1 MDETRT
7 WKKQLSPEQ
16 ATVKIRHYCAFQER
30 THQEV
35 KVKLSSYGISWS
47 DANQIISSL
56 IEEGFLNEERFAKAF
71 VGGKFRMKGWGR
83 KKIEMEL
90 KKRQV
95 SSYSIQKALREE
107 IDPVAYEAS
116 LVKQMEKKWN
126 SLKGPGNTIYVK
138 QSKVR
143 QYLLSKGFE
152 NNIITK
158 AIQALYGKNHI
169 HNDTDGS
176 PLGKQKSKFGNAG
189 EKDIGH
195 F

>member
-47 DANQIISSL
+47 DANQILSSL

-95 SSYSIQKALREE
+95 SSYSIQKAMREE

-116 LVKQMEKKWN
+116 LMKQAEKKWN
-126 SLKGPGNTIYVK
+126 ALKGPGNTIYVK

-143 QYLLSKGFE
+143 QYMLSKGFE

-158 AIQALYGKNHI
+158 AIQALNGKNNL
-169 HNDTDGS
+169 HNDTD
-176 PLGKQKSKFGNAG
+176 
-189 EKDIGH
+189 
-195 F
+195 

>member
-1 MDETRT
+1 MDEIKT

-35 KVKLSSYGISWS
+35 KTKLSSFGISWS
-47 DANQIISSL
+47 DANQILSSL

-95 SSYSIQKALREE
+95 SAYSIQKALREE
-107 IDPVAYEAS
+107 IDPQAYEAS
-116 LVKQMEKKWN
+116 LLKQMEKKWN
-126 SLKGPGNTIYVK
+126 ALKGPGNTIYVK

-152 NNIITK
+152 NNIITNTMK
-158 AIQALYGKNHI
+158 TFYGKTDF
-169 HNDTDGS
+169 HNDTD
-176 PLGKQKSKFGNAG
+176 
-189 EKDIGH
+189 
-195 F
+195 

>member
-1 MDETRT
+1 MMDETRT

-16 ATVKIRHYCAFQER
+16 AKVKIRHYCAFQER

-35 KVKLSSYGISWS
+35 KIKLASYGLSWS
-47 DANQIISSL
+47 DANQILSHL

-95 SSYSIQKALREE
+95 SAYSIQKALREE
-107 IDPVAYEAS
+107 IDSVAYETT
-116 LVKQMEKKWN
+116 LKKQMEKKWN
-126 SLKGPGNTIYVK
+126 ALKGPGVTVYVK

-143 QYLLSKGFE
+143 QHLLSKGFE

-158 AIQALYGKNHI
+158 VMKELYGKTNL
-169 HNDTDGS
+169 HNDTD
-176 PLGKQKSKFGNAG
+176 
-189 EKDIGH
+189 
-195 F
+195 

>member
-1 MDETRT
+1 MDEFKT

-35 KVKLSSYGISWS
+35 KTKLASYGISWS
-47 DANQIISSL
+47 DANQILSSL

-95 SSYSIQKALREE
+95 SAYSIQKALREE
-107 IDPVAYEAS
+107 IDPEAYENS
-116 LVKQMEKKWN
+116 LLKQMEKKWN
-126 SLKGPGNTIYVK
+126 ALKAPGNTIFVK

-143 QYLLSKGFE
+143 QYMLSKGFE

-158 AIQALYGKNHI
+158 AMKELYGKTNL
-169 HNDTDGS
+169 HNDTD
-176 PLGKQKSKFGNAG
+176 
-189 EKDIGH
+189 
-195 F
+195 

>member
-1 MDETRT
+1 MDEIKT

-35 KVKLSSYGISWS
+35 KIKLSSYGLSWA
-47 DANQIISSL
+47 DANQIMSSL
-56 IEEGFLNEERFAKAF
+56 IEEGFLNEERFAKSF

-107 IDPVAYEAS
+107 IDPNVIIEVPTELPQEWLLRVNRDHEA
-116 LVKQMEKKWN
+116 EFHY
-126 SLKGPGNTIYVK
+126 IY
-138 QSKVR
+138 
-143 QYLLSKGFE
+143 
-152 NNIITK
+152 
-158 AIQALYGKNHI
+158 A
-169 HNDTDGS
+169 D
-176 PLGKQKSKFGNAG
+176 
-189 EKDIGH
+189 
-195 F
+195 